1 VNDFR
6 LPWFVKGDIDGFFGL
21 WMDNLVQLLLIISLL
36 KGVLGFPDSLIFGQ
50 VLPGAALSILGGN
63 LFYAWQARRLAER
76 EGREDVTALPY
87 GINTVSLFAF
97 VFFVMLP
104 VKIATGSAE
113 AAWRAGIAAC
123 LVSGLIETGGS
134 FVAGWVRRA
143 APRAA
148 LLAAL
153 AGIAVTFISMD
164 FALKIWERPL
174 VAMAPLAIIFLQYFA
189 KIRFPLGLPGG
200 LVAVVA
206 GAAVSAAIYGFP
218 GGVPSP
224 VGVALPAPV
233 VGVLAGMVSSPLL
246 WDFLAISVPMGLMTL
261 VGSLMNLESAE
272 AAGDR
277 FDTRSSLA
285 VNGAGSILA
294 AVFGSCFPT
303 TLYIGH
309 PGWKGLGA
317 RSGYAVLNGAAVVL
331 LCLTGSIGALASIV
345 PEEAVIAILLWI
357 GIIMVGQAFSAT
369 PARHAPAVALG
380 FIPAVAA
387 WGLLMSQTAFR
398 TAGTSLHKLG
408 AAAFGV
414 PGSHLGGMIALER
427 GFIFTSLILAAMAA
441 ALIDRRLLRAAGWA
455 GAAALLAWFGVI
467 HAWEVT
473 PGGLV
478 SPFGWAKA
486 PAVAGG
492 YLVMAGLF
500 SLFALGGHGVSG
512 DPGGGATAG
521 DETGEDAGAR
531 GDGE

>member
-1 VNDFR
+1 MSGTG

-21 WMDNLVQLLLIISLL
+21 WMDNLVQLLLIVSLL
-36 KGVLGFPDSLIFGQ
+36 KGVLGFPDALIFGQ
-50 VLPGAALSILGGN
+50 VLPAAALSIFGGN
-63 LFYAWQARRLAER
+63 LFYAWQARRLAGR

-123 LVSGLIETGGS
+123 FVSGIIETVGS
-134 FVAGWVRRA
+134 LVAGWVRRVT
-143 APRAA
+143 PRAA
-148 LLAAL
+148 LLSAL

-200 LVAVVA
+200 LVAVAA
-206 GAAVSAAIYGFP
+206 GTILSAGIYGFP
-218 GGVPSP
+218 GGIPTP
-224 VGVALPAPV
+224 VGVAPPV
-233 VGVLAGMVSSPLL
+233 PVPGVIFDVFFSPLM
-246 WDFLAISVPMGLMTL
+246 WDYLAISIPMGLMTL

-294 AVFGSCFPT
+294 AMLGSCFPT

-317 RSGYAVLNGAAVVL
+317 RSAYSALNGAAVAL
-331 LCLTGSIGALASIV
+331 LCLTGSIAALASLI

-357 GIIMVGQAFSAT
+357 GVIMVGQAFSAT
-369 PARHAPAVALG
+369 PSEHAPAVALG

-387 WGLLMSQTAFR
+387 WGLLMSQTALR
-398 TAGTSLHKLG
+398 AAGTNLHKLG
-408 AAAFGV
+408 ADALQSAGFHI
-414 PGSHLGGMIALER
+414 SGMISLER
-427 GFIFTSLILAAMAA
+427 GFIFTSMILAAMAA
-441 ALIDRRLLRAAGWA
+441 ALIDRRPLRAAGWA
-455 GAAALLAWFGVI
+455 LAAAALTWFGVI
-467 HAWEVT
+467 HAWEIT
-473 PGGLV
+473 PGGV
-478 SPFGWAKA
+478 ISPFGWAKA
-486 PAVAGG
+486 PGVAGG
-492 YLVMAGLF
+492 YIIMAALF
-500 SLFALGGHGVSG
+500 VFFGKSFRDNSH
-512 DPGGGATAG
+512 
-521 DETGEDAGAR
+521 TGSE
-531 GDGE
+531 GEVE